1 MSEYVR
7 KNLSTDARQNLRK
20 NVRIY
25 AVRIYAGK
33 NVRWDVGINMPYK
46 FPDDVRNYVRIVFQ
60 GEGSLENN
68 DLKT

>member
-7 KNLSTDARQNLRK
+7 KNVSTDARQNVRK
-20 NVRIY
+20 N
-25 AVRIYAGK
+25 VRIYAGK